1 VVDEW
6 ARRGP
11 PNDRI
16 EIELTPVEPRASRAP
31 PQPVPHDGPPTDL
44 PDPVARHS
52 SSRSLLLTGAAV
64 SIGSLAIG
72 WMMGGGASDDDP
84 ATAPN
89 TTAAATATTTTATTA
104 TDRTNATTES
114 PVSAPST
121 GTGTGTAT
129 ATATAPSAPS
139 APSARSAPA
148 LRSDTDGRSAA
159 ATVAWASI
167 PSGTPIELALP
178 NELLGLPYEI
188 AAVDGSGAAFRIDLA
203 SATVRRYPGRIGQ
216 PSALAFA
223 NDGQLLRYNRWDSS
237 GRTLVALD
245 GTTTLLSVPGSGQV
259 GIDGTGTLWSIDFE
273 GSPFGDARRFDQYGN
288 PIGEPFPMPTSGG
301 IMFDPAGGLIVIDAS
316 GAYELADDGTAERLA
331 AGDIIAIGAAT
342 AIVRECDADLL
353 CSSFVVDRAS
363 GGRRPIALDE
373 IVAAGPPPA
382 DAVGATTSAILPPY
396 GWLSQGAAA
405 TITGNV
411 ALLPLQEVSETGS
424 YLRESFAVINIDDDR
439 MIGRAASGYPGPAM
453 TTDGSWVFSVD
464 PTIGIVAT
472 DTTTGATHAIDLDHR
487 DGFYALA
494 VRSA

>member
-6 ARRGP
+6 ARQGP

-31 PQPVPHDGPPTDL
+31 PRHVPHDVVPTERVE
-44 PDPVARHS
+44 PVAPHS
-52 SSRSLLLTGAAV
+52 PSLSLLLTGAAV

-72 WMMGGGASDDDP
+72 WMMGGGASNDEP
-84 ATAPN
+84 ATAPS
-89 TTAAATATTTTATTA
+89 TTAAATATTTSGSTV
-104 TDRTNATTES
+104 TDRTSTTTNS
-114 PVSAPST
+114 PVSPASSVP
-121 GTGTGTAT
+121 AE
-129 ATATAPSAPS
+129 TAPA
-139 APSARSAPA
+139 APA
-148 LRSDTDGRSAA
+148 IRSDVDGRSAA

-178 NELLGLPYEI
+178 NELQGLPYEI

-245 GTTTLLSVPGSGQV
+245 GTTTLLPLPGSGQV
-259 GIDGTGTLWSIDFE
+259 GIDGAGTLWSIDFE
-273 GSPFGDARRFDQYGN
+273 GSPFGDARQFDQYGN

-316 GAYELADDGTAERLA
+316 GAYELDDDGA
-331 AGDIIAIGAAT
+331 AQRFADGDIIAIGAAT
-342 AIVRECDADLL
+342 AIVRECDVDLS
-353 CSSFVVDRAS
+353 CSSFVVDRSS
-363 GGRRPIALDE
+363 GGRRPISLDE
-373 IVAAGPPPA
+373 IVAAGPPPT
-382 DAVGATTSAILPPY
+382 DAVGVTTSAILPPY
-396 GWLSQGAAA
+396 GWFSQGAAA

-411 ALLPLQEVSETGS
+411 ALLPLQEVSETGN
-424 YLRESFAVINIDDDR
+424 YLRESFALINIDEDR

-453 TTDGSWVFSVD
+453 TADGSWVFSVD

-472 DTTTGATHAIDLDHR
+472 DTSTGATHAIDLDHR

-494 VRSA
+494 VRSPA